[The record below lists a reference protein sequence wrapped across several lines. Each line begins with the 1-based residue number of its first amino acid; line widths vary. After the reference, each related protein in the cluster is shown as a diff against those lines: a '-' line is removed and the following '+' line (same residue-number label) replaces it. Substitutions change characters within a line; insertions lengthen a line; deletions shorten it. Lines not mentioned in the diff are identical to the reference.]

1 MGWQLQEA
9 LPAPDQGGR
18 AKGRGQSH
26 CNSETEQPTEPLRLW
41 RRCRSPGALTR
52 PPPRAWG
59 PGADPVECLAR
70 PSRFV
75 GETALPEST
84 ATPRAQVGWG
94 CPQGQ
99 GAKGRR
105 TPSPS
110 FPLTGL
116 SLLPALSLA
125 ELRRSRDTGS
135 CRQRSRAVRG
145 RLGAERP
152 SSHLRPALPSSASG
166 PTPTPI
172 PGSVSSV
179 VVASG
184 LTLKSR
190 KSQWSL
196 RRP

>member
-1 MGWQLQEA
+1 M
-9 LPAPDQGGR
+9 
-18 AKGRGQSH
+18 
-26 CNSETEQPTEPLRLW
+26 
-41 RRCRSPGALTR
+41 
-52 PPPRAWG
+52 
-59 PGADPVECLAR
+59 ECLAR
-70 PSRFV
+70 RSRFV